1 MGHRPSC
8 LPIRHWLRDYPR
20 VQLVWYSR
28 FSCRQ
33 LQRTGGHVHAP
44 ESRLMSSVFSLIRVL
59 SKLGRRRIPIYCSHH
74 VDMEYYVEQYAKS
87 IAWLGNF
94 FYWLFAKLP
103 ARYANANAA
112 PTLCF
117 LDSHIPHKAK
127 GCMRVRI
134 PSGVA
139 DERFKVD
146 SDAQLAAERRDL
158 ERICGGSPDD
168 CICIMVQRLAP
179 EKDTMHALEALLQ
192 LRDGSE
198 TLAAAKAGKGKAIA
212 SASDRPFCTI
222 DGKRKLR
229 FVIAG
234 DGPARK
240 SLVNFTEKYK
250 LPVTFTGNVKN
261 DRLPPLYR
269 AADVFVTCSTSE
281 T

>member
-1 MGHRPSC
+1 
-8 LPIRHWLRDYPR
+8 
-20 VQLVWYSR
+20 
-28 FSCRQ
+28 
-33 LQRTGGHVHAP
+33 
-44 ESRLMSSVFSLIRVL
+44 
-59 SKLGRRRIPIYCSHH
+59 
-74 VDMEYYVEQYAKS
+74 MEYYVVQYAKS

-94 FYWLFAKLP
+94 SYWLFAKLP

-117 LDSHIPHKAK
+117 LDSHIRHQAK
-127 GCMRVRI
+127 GCMRFRI

-139 DERFKVD
+139 DGRFKVD
-146 SDAQLAAERRDL
+146 SDAQLIAERRDL
-158 ERICGGSPDD
+158 ERICGGSPGD

-192 LRDGSE
+192 LRDGPE
-198 TLAAAKAGKGKAIA
+198 ALAAAKAGKGKGKASVSSRAIC
-212 SASDRPFCTI
+212 SI
-222 DGKRKLR
+222 DGKRPIRL
-229 FVIAG
+229 VVAG

-240 SLVNFTEKYK
+240 SLVNFAERFK